1 MGSVVASK
9 FISTQEDFMGK
20 RVYVGNLS
28 YTTNQENLE
37 KLFSKYGALESVSII
52 VDRDTQQSKGF
63 GFVEFVEESDA
74 ESAIAGEAGKELDG
88 RKIRVS
94 MAEEKMER
102 KPRPARDGF
111 NRGERND
118 RPQRRD
124 RGPRRFDRNR
134 ENEY

>member
-9 FISTQEDFMGK
+9 FISPQEDFMGK

-28 YTTNQENLE
+28 YTTNQESLE

-111 NRGERND
+111 NLGERND